1 MTVNEAAKVLNVM
14 PATVRTYIKQGKLK
28 ATANRR
34 GLRIYYEISETD
46 LKELQNFLNK

>member
-28 ATANRR
+28 ATAKKQ
-34 GLRIYYEISETD
+34 GLRTIYDIRETD
-46 LKELQNFLNK
+46 LQAFKAANQ